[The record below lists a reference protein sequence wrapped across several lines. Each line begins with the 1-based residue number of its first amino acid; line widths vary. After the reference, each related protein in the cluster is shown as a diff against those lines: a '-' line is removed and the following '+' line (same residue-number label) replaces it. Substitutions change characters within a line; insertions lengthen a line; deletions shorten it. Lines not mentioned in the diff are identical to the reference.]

1 MGMLTGGSGDDG
13 PGPLSE
19 INVTPL
25 VDVMLVLLIIFMVT
39 APMLQRSV
47 DVQLPKVE
55 SGTDARDQN
64 TIVTIDSKNRLYLN
78 QRRVHP
84 DLLGKRLNETLAT
97 RRNQF
102 VFLRADEGVS
112 YGRVMVVMNEIKQAG
127 VERVGL
133 VTEPP
138 ARKRKR

>member
-1 MGMLTGGSGDDG
+1 MMMGNSGEEG
-13 PGPLSE
+13 LGPLSE

-64 TIVTIDSKNRLYLN
+64 TIVTIDRQNRLYLN

-84 DLLGKRLNETLAT
+84 DLLGKRLNEILAT
-97 RRNQF
+97 RRNPF
-102 VFLRADEGVS
+102 VFLRADEAVS
-112 YGRVMVVMNEIKQAG
+112 YGRVMMVMNEIKQAG
-127 VERVGL
+127 VEQVGL